1 MSKIFQRNDYN
12 YIINVNFLTQK
23 ELSLNNFH
31 EIFLTIKRKLHI
43 KHSRKSEVDSLL
55 KKAKCKFFQTVH
67 NIMKYCLNITV
78 NRLPQIFITN
88 INIEY
93 NRNYLE
99 KTIIQIYNEFDLIQN
114 VNIIEE
120 IDDNIIKI
128 KNKELFKHFS
138 KFKLYELYEEYIESQ
153 CYKKDI
159 DKVKNKN
166 GKNIGILYE
175 FVSKNFIYYYMNNK
189 NKIVKI
195 NENDGKEYN
204 NYNKKQNIQDTR
216 NEYDNIISLEE

>member
-12 YIINVNFLTQK
+12 YIINVDFLTQK

-120 IDDNIIKI
+120 IDDNIIRI

-204 NYNKKQNIQDTR
+204 NYNKKQNIQDAR
-216 NEYDNIISLEE
+216 NEYDKIISLEE

>member
-12 YIINVNFLTQK
+12 YIINVDFLTQK

-55 KKAKCKFFQTVH
+55 KKTKCKFFQTVH

>member
-12 YIINVNFLTQK
+12 YIINVDFLTQK

-120 IDDNIIKI
+120 IDDNIIRI
-128 KNKELFKHFS
+128 KNKELFKNFS

-216 NEYDNIISLEE
+216 NEYDKIISLEE

>member
-12 YIINVNFLTQK
+12 YIINVDFLTQK

>member
-12 YIINVNFLTQK
+12 YIINVDFLTQK

-114 VNIIEE
+114 INIIEE
-120 IDDNIIKI
+120 IDDNIIRI
-128 KNKELFKHFS
+128 KNKELFKNFS

-216 NEYDNIISLEE
+216 NEYDKIISLEE

>member
-1 MSKIFQRNDYN
+1 
-12 YIINVNFLTQK
+12 
-23 ELSLNNFH
+23 
-31 EIFLTIKRKLHI
+31 
-43 KHSRKSEVDSLL
+43 
-55 KKAKCKFFQTVH
+55 
-67 NIMKYCLNITV
+67 MKYCLNITV

-120 IDDNIIKI
+120 IDDNIIRI

-195 NENDGKEYN
+195 NENDDKE
-204 NYNKKQNIQDTR
+204 QNVQNTR
-216 NEYDNIISLEE
+216 NEYDKIISLEE

>member
-12 YIINVNFLTQK
+12 YIINVDFLTQK

-120 IDDNIIKI
+120 IDDNIIRI

-216 NEYDNIISLEE
+216 NEYDKIISLEE

>member
-1 MSKIFQRNDYN
+1 M
-12 YIINVNFLTQK
+12 
-23 ELSLNNFH
+23 
-31 EIFLTIKRKLHI
+31 
-43 KHSRKSEVDSLL
+43 
-55 KKAKCKFFQTVH
+55 
-67 NIMKYCLNITV
+67 
-78 NRLPQIFITN
+78 QIFSN
-88 INIEY
+88 CINIEY
-93 NRNYLE
+93 NRNYLD

-114 VNIIEE
+114 VKIIDE
-120 IDDNIIKI
+120 IDDNIIRI
-128 KNKELFKHFS
+128 KDKELFKLFS

-195 NENDGKEYN
+195 NENDDKEYN
-204 NYNKKQNIQDTR
+204 NYNKEQSVKDTR
-216 NEYDNIISLEE
+216 NGYGKIKIRKIFII

>member
-12 YIINVNFLTQK
+12 YIINVDFLTEK

-114 VNIIEE
+114 INIIEE

-216 NEYDNIISLEE
+216 NEYDKIISLEE